1 VGARPDTAEDQAD
14 LPDAFVGDKIMRG
27 RFPAGPD
34 YVDKLEGSA
43 SAKERL
49 KIVLETIAGTC
60 RVQEACERLGICE
73 QRFHQLRQEAL
84 EAALAGLEPGIP
96 GRRPHTPS
104 PAEEQVRVLQEQ
116 LSQQELELRATT
128 AREEIA
134 LTLPGVVHEPE
145 KKTRGRPRKIPP
157 RKIPLLPLG
166 LRKNT

>member
-1 VGARPDTAEDQAD
+1 
-14 LPDAFVGDKIMRG
+14 MRG

-104 PAEEQVRVLQEQ
+104 PADEQVRVLQEQ
-116 LSQQELELRATT
+116 LEQQQFELRASKV
-128 AREEIA
+128 REEVA
-134 LTLPGVVHEPE
+134 LTMPQVVQEPE
-145 KKTRGRPRKIPP
+145 KKTRGRPRKSPLS
-157 RKIPLLPLG
+157 KIPLLPLG